1 MVIAL
6 YSAAAR
12 VYRRV
17 REAGRLE
24 PIWWGLHAAILGALV
39 GGLVDHYFFNL
50 DFHPS
55 VAWFWLYLGL
65 ATATTEIVKRE
76 AKSDE
81 R

>member
-1 MVIAL
+1 M
-6 YSAAAR
+6 
-12 VYRRV
+12 
-17 REAGRLE
+17 AGQLE

-65 ATATTEIVKRE
+65 AAATTEIVERE
-76 AKSDE
+76 AKGNE